1 MKNKLFWKG
10 LLPRVILV
18 IGVFFFCILRV
29 QGTQRGD
36 FSKIDYELFASDT
49 SSEKL
54 KSPIPKE
61 NNNPLDNTP
70 KTPFSGRDPKNKTQ
84 EVTYDPVT
92 NTYTLQNKI
101 GDLKDGRPARLSFDE
116 YTDYDAQKAMKK
128 YWRERSGATA
138 AGGESQGFIPQLRV
152 PGDLFS
158 SIFGSDLIDIR
169 PAGSVEVIFKIIHT
183 RTSNEN
189 IMEKHRRQTLFD
201 FDANIQL
208 NLKAKIGD
216 KIAWDLNYNTLANFD
231 FENKFKLRYE
241 GKEDEIIK
249 VIEFGN
255 VTMPLSSTLIQGSQ
269 TLFGGK
275 AQLQFG
281 KLMVTA
287 VVSEQKGNRK
297 NITVSGGGAMN
308 EYEFRADDYEEDR
321 HFFIAQ
327 YFYDNYNE
335 ALSTLPLVNSRIN
348 ITRIEVWRTNIGS
361 AVLENRNI
369 IALADLGEPNPYNKN
384 VRPTRINPRNY
395 PDPRAN
401 DLLQGMD
408 MTQLRDLNSAYNY
421 LKTYR
426 GGMVSGTDFEKVESA
441 RLLNQNEYTF
451 NSKLG
456 FISLNYRLNADQV
469 LAVAFQYTVLG
480 DTTVYQVGQFSNEV
494 ENPNCIMVKLL
505 KSTAI
510 NTQIPMWKLM
520 MKNVYSLNTY
530 QLSSERFRLNVLY
543 KGEEAG
549 IPMGYFTDVKE
560 EYQGI
565 ALIRLLGAD
574 RLNLQLADMSDGLF
588 DYIDNAAFDGGTIQS
603 DRGRVYFPL
612 VEPFGKDLR
621 KALANDPEA
630 GERYAF
636 DSLYTMPKVM
646 AQQYPDKNKYYLE
659 GSFKSSMGSVIP
671 LGMGNLA
678 PNSVRVS
685 AGGIQLTENVDFT
698 VDYSMGNLRIT
709 NESYL
714 QSGTPISISVETEN
728 MISQRKTMFG
738 LNAEYKFNKNLLVGA
753 TLLNLRE
760 RPPDGRIKINFGQEP
775 INNTIWGMNVA
786 YQRDSRLITKIL
798 NYLPFY
804 RTTADS
810 RIRFDGEFAHFVP
823 GHSRLIGRGKKGE
836 LYIDDFEAAVTTY
849 DLRMMSMWKMASTP
863 QNQTQRGMFPEAA
876 PHTGLEYGFNRARL
890 AWYNIDPVFHREEYA
905 REYFGGTLTKD
916 HRSEM
921 YSRMVKVVEV
931 YPNREVM
938 TANGEDPRLT
948 VLDLAYY
955 PNERGQYNY
964 DALGVS
970 GLSAGLNSDGTL
982 KNPSSRWAGIMRKL
996 DNADF
1001 ESANVEYVQFWLLDP
1016 FLENPNHAGG
1026 ELYINLGEISEDI
1039 LRDGRKSFEHG
1050 LPPDG
1055 SDEGVDYTIWGRVP
1069 VNQSI
1074 VMAFDADMKSRKYID
1089 VGLDG
1094 LYDDIERTHFA
1105 NYLNAIKGFLNP
1117 DVYQKFED
1125 DPSADNYHYFRGSDY
1140 DAQGLNI
1147 LQRYKYFNNQDGNS
1161 PALDDRPEDAKNSN
1175 YLTQATS
1182 LPDMED
1188 INMDNTMNEDERYY
1202 QYKMELRP
1210 NTLKIGSN
1218 HIADMHEIDVN
1229 LENGGKEKARWY
1241 QFKVPIK
1248 SPDQTIGAMS
1258 GFSSIRFMR
1267 MFVKGF
1273 DEPVVLRF
1281 AELCLVR
1288 GNWRRYTH
1296 SLREP
1301 GPYVPGGG
1309 GETGF
1314 NVSTLSVEE
1323 NGKRQPIPY
1332 TMPTGVEQEMSFM
1345 QQTAKALNEQSLTM
1359 RVTNLTDGDARA
1371 VYKNTN
1377 FDFRRFGALRMFI
1390 HGEKVFE
1397 DDDIKK
1403 GDVTFFIRLGS
1414 DFTENYYEYE
1424 MPFELTPWGVS
1435 AADTALIWPSSN
1447 YMNIEL
1453 KKLIDLKQERNIANR
1468 SGSGII
1474 YPLSDAYIGYDTNYP
1489 ANKISVI
1496 GSPNLGDVR
1505 VIMMGIRNPGKK
1517 GMDDDDMMPKSVEVW
1532 VDELRLGEFEEKSGW
1547 AALGNLKIDLADLG
1561 DIALS
1566 AKVSTAGFG
1575 ALESS
1580 TYERQQEM
1588 LTSIDLSTNIQM
1600 GKLLPQK
1607 WAINLPVHYD
1617 FSRSVGTPE
1626 YNPLNPDVKL
1636 REDLKTYN
1644 KEDKDSIKKQTLDVV
1659 QRQNF
1664 NVVNARKDKSQKA
1677 KNYVWNISNFDFSYA
1692 YSEMKSYNID
1702 YETDNMYTH
1711 TGGLGY
1717 TYSTQPKKVQ
1727 PFGKVK
1733 DKIKGKK
1740 GKEWSA
1746 LFTDINFQFYPRSLT
1761 FGTGINR
1768 MFSEAKLRNKSKGLI
1783 ITEPM
1788 YAKAYEWDRH
1798 YGLGWDLAQGL
1809 KFDYKADANSYIME
1823 PPGKIDTKEKKE
1835 IIRKSYAEFGAMN
1848 NFNQQFNAS
1857 YQIPINKIPI
1867 FSFITSSVRYGSN
1880 YSWMASPQAISYLGH
1895 TIENSNTK
1903 SFNAT
1908 ANFATLYNNSKYLR
1922 KVNQGTFGS
1931 SLKDKPILKSKQ
1943 EPAIDMSKMTRAQ
1956 RDSVQ
1961 KAEKA
1966 KDELRKNV
1974 GKEVLDNFLRL
1985 FMVVKNVSFDYKE
1998 GRGTL
2003 MNGYMLEPDLLGLNF
2018 NNNGSPGFL
2027 FVFGGQDDN
2036 LRFRSSQNGWLT
2048 TSDLLNS
2055 PYMQQYN
2062 TQIMGRAT
2070 LEPIKDLKIDLTV
2083 NRTYSY
2089 QDQSYYI
2096 PDSNGVYGDFS
2107 RQRTGNFSIT
2117 TICTPTFFAKSIKE
2131 TYINQ
2136 NGEEVEKG
2144 SFINQ
2149 NFENFKQY
2157 RLEIAN
2163 RLAQN
2168 RGEKQDDYSRGMD
2181 EYPDGYGYLNQEV
2194 LLYAFWAAYSGRSP
2208 SDVAIKTPLLSIPLP
2223 NWRITYNGITKIPKV
2238 NKVFQSINL
2247 QHTYTCLYQI
2257 GGFSTHLAYD
2267 PNLDNL
2273 QIIRDELNNFFP
2285 LITVGQIAITE
2296 AMNPLIGVDMTMK
2309 NSLSFRAEWRKS
2321 RTVTLSLASFQVTE
2335 VANNELIFGTG
2346 YTFKN
2351 LKITFNFQGTHKQT
2365 EGNLM
2370 VRADFSIR
2378 DNKTIL
2384 FKINDLV
2391 DIDNSAASSGQQILS
2406 IAVSGDYQ
2414 VTKNIFFKLFY
2425 DHTLNKPALSNQH
2438 KTLTI
2443 NAGFSIRIM
2452 LAGM

>member
-1 MKNKLFWKG
+1 MFLNYLSSVVFLFLFGIFLFFVPQLHGASYNDYSKG
-10 LLPRVILV
+10 N
-18 IGVFFFCILRV
+18 
-29 QGTQRGD
+29 
-36 FSKIDYELFASDT
+36 YEICPVDT
-49 SSEKL
+49 PDVKL

-61 NNNPLDNTP
+61 DNNPLNNTP
-70 KTPFSGRDPKNKTQ
+70 KSPFSGRDPKNKTQ
-84 EVTYDPVT
+84 EVVYDPVT

-101 GDLKDGRPARLSFDE
+101 GDLKDGRPVRLSLDE
-116 YTDYDAQKAMKK
+116 YLDYDAQKAIKK
-128 YWRERSGATA
+128 YWRERSGTSDGG
-138 AGGESQGFIPQLRV
+138 GGESKGFIPQLRV

-158 SIFGSDLIDIR
+158 SIFGSDRIDIR
-169 PAGSVEVIFKIIHT
+169 PNGSVEIIFKIIHT

-189 IMEKHRRQTLFD
+189 IMEKHRKQTIFD

-208 NLKAKIGD
+208 NMKAKIGD

-249 VIEFGN
+249 LIEFGD
-255 VTMPLSSTLIQGSQ
+255 VTMPLHSTLIQGSQ

-275 AQLQFG
+275 TQLQFG
-281 KLMVTA
+281 KLMLTA
-287 VVSEQKGNRK
+287 VVSQQKGSRK

-321 HFFIAQ
+321 HYFIAQ
-327 YFYDNYNE
+327 YFYDNYNA
-335 ALSTLPLVNSRIN
+335 ALETLPLVNSRIN

-369 IALADLGEPNPYNKN
+369 IALADLGEPNPYNRN
-384 VRPTRINPRNY
+384 IHPTRTNSRNY

-401 DLLQGMD
+401 DLLDGID
-408 MTQLRDLNSAYNY
+408 YGQLRDINQAHNY

-426 GGMVSGTDFEKVESA
+426 GGMVSGVDFEKVESA

-456 FISLNYRLNADQV
+456 FISLNYKLNADQV

-494 ENPNCIMVKLL
+494 ENPNCVMVKLL
-505 KSTAI
+505 KGTTV

-530 QLSSERFRLNVLY
+530 QLSSERFRLNILY

-560 EYQGI
+560 EYRGI
-565 ALIRLLGAD
+565 SLIRLLGAD
-574 RLNLQLADMSDGLF
+574 RLNLQLAAIPDGLF
-588 DYIDNAAFDGGTIQS
+588 DYIDNAAHDGGTIQA
-603 DRGRVYFPL
+603 DKGRVYLPL

-630 GERYAF
+630 GGRYAF

-646 AQQYPDKNKYYLE
+646 AQQYPDKNKFYLE
-659 GSFKSSMGSVIP
+659 GSFKSSMGTIIP

-678 PNSVRVS
+678 PNSVKVS

-698 VDYSMGNLRIT
+698 VDYSMGSLRIT

-714 QSGTPISISVETEN
+714 QSGTPLNISVETQDLFQ
-728 MISQRKTMFG
+728 QRKTMFG
-738 LNAEYKFNKNLLVGA
+738 LNAEYTFSKNLLVGA
-753 TLLNLRE
+753 TILNLRE
-760 RPPDGRIKINFGQEP
+760 RPPEGRIKINFGQEP

-786 YQRDSRLITKIL
+786 YQRNSRMITKIL

-810 RIRFDGEFAHFVP
+810 RIKFDGEVAQFIP
-823 GHSRLIGRGKKGE
+823 GHPRIIGARKKGE

-849 DLRMMSMWKMASTP
+849 DLRMMSSWKMASTP
-863 QNQTQRGMFPEAA
+863 QHQTQRGMFPEAA
-876 PHTGLEYGFNRARL
+876 PNTGLEYGFNRARL
-890 AWYNIDPVFHREEYA
+890 AWYNIDPVFHDIKYA
-905 REYFGGTLTKD
+905 NEYFNNTLTANQ
-916 HRSEM
+916 RSEM
-921 YSRMVKVVEV
+921 YARMVKVVEV
-931 YPNREVM
+931 YPNREVL
-938 TANGEDPRLT
+938 TTNGEDPRLT

-964 DALGVS
+964 DALGAS
-970 GLSAGLNSDGTL
+970 GISAGLNSNGTL
-982 KNPSSRWAGIMRKL
+982 KSPSSRWAGIMRKL

-1001 ESANVEYVQFWLLDP
+1001 ENTNVEYVQFWLLDP
-1016 FLENPNHAGG
+1016 FLDNPNHSGG
-1026 ELYINLGEISEDI
+1026 EFYINLGEISEDI

-1055 SDEGVDYTIWGRVP
+1055 SDEGVEYTIWGRVP

-1074 VMAFDADMKSRKYID
+1074 VMAFDADLKSRKYID

-1094 LYDDIERTHFA
+1094 LYDEIEKTHFA
-1105 NYLNAIKGFLNP
+1105 NYLNVVKGFLNP

-1125 DPSADNYHYFRGSDY
+1125 DPSADNYRYFRGSDY
-1140 DAQGLNI
+1140 DKDSSNI
-1147 LQRYKYFNNQDGNS
+1147 LERYKYFNNQDGNS
-1161 PALDDRPEDAKNSN
+1161 PALDDRPDDAKKGN

-1188 INMDNTMNEDERYY
+1188 INLDNTMNEEERYY
-1202 QYKMELRP
+1202 QYKMDLRP
-1210 NTLKIGSN
+1210 GKLNIGSN
-1218 HIADMHEIDVN
+1218 YITDMQELDVH
-1229 LENGGKEKARWY
+1229 LENGSVRRATWY
-1241 QFKVPIK
+1241 QFKVPVK
-1248 SPDQTIGAMS
+1248 SPDQTIGAIS

-1288 GNWRRYTH
+1288 GNWRRYTN
-1296 SLREP
+1296 SLREN

-1323 NGKRQPIPY
+1323 NGKRYPIPY
-1332 TMPTGVEQEMSFM
+1332 IMPTGVEQEMSYLM
-1345 QQTAKALNEQSLTM
+1345 QNPKQLNEQSLTM

-1377 FDFRRFGALRMFI
+1377 FDFRRFGALRMFV

-1397 DDDIKK
+1397 NDDIKK

-1424 MPFELTPWGVS
+1424 MPFELTEWG
-1435 AADTALIWPSSN
+1435 ATDTASIWPSSN

-1474 YPLSDAYIGYDTNYP
+1474 YPLSDVYIGYDSTYP
-1489 ANKISVI
+1489 ENKISVI

-1505 VIMMGIRNPGKK
+1505 VIMMGIRNPKK
-1517 GMDDDDMMPKSVEVW
+1517 KHLTDDDDMLPRSVEVW

-1547 AALGNLKIDLADLG
+1547 AALGNLKVDLADLG
-1561 DIALS
+1561 DVAVS

-1580 TYERQQEM
+1580 TYERQQET
-1588 LTSIDLSTNIQM
+1588 LTNLDLSANIQM
-1600 GKLLPQK
+1600 GKMLPQK
-1607 WAINLPVHYD
+1607 WAVNLPVHYD
-1617 FSRSVGTPE
+1617 FSRSVGRPE

-1664 NVVNARKDKSQKA
+1664 NVVNARKDKSAKA
-1677 KNYVWNISNFDFSYA
+1677 KNYLWNISNFDFSYA
-1692 YSEMKSYNID
+1692 YSEMKSFNVD
-1702 YETDNMYTH
+1702 YEMDNMYSH

-1717 TYSTQPKKVQ
+1717 TYALQPEKVQ

-1733 DKIKGKK
+1733 DKIKSKQ

-1746 LFTDINFQFYPRSLT
+1746 LFTDINFFPYPRSLT
-1761 FGTGINR
+1761 FSTGLYR

-1788 YAKAYEWDRH
+1788 YAKAYEWNRH
-1798 YGLGWDLAQGL
+1798 YGLGWDLMQGL
-1809 KFDYKADANSYIME
+1809 KFDYKANANSYIME

-1835 IIRKSYAEFGAMN
+1835 IIRKSYGEFGKMN
-1848 NFNQQFNAS
+1848 NYDQQFDAS

-1867 FSFITSSVRYGSN
+1867 FSFITSTIKYGSN
-1880 YSWMASPQAISYLGH
+1880 YSWMASPQAIAYLGN

-1903 SFNAT
+1903 QFNAT
-1908 ANFATLYNNSKYLR
+1908 ANFTNLYSKSTYLS
-1922 KVNQGTFGS
+1922 KINKGTFGS
-1931 SLKDKPILKSKQ
+1931 SLKDKPILKKKQ
-1943 EPAIDMSKMTRAQ
+1943 EPTIDMSKMTRAQ
-1956 RDSVQ
+1956 KDSIQ
-1961 KAEKA
+1961 KAEKE
-1966 KDELRKNV
+1966 KDQLRHNV
-1974 GKEVLDNFLRL
+1974 GKEILDNFLRL
-1985 FMVVKNVSFDYKE
+1985 LMVVKNVSFDYKE

-2027 FVFGGQDDN
+2027 FVFGGQNDN
-2036 LRFRSSQNGWLT
+2036 LRFISSQNGWLT
-2048 TSDLLNS
+2048 TSYDPINNS

-2062 TQIMGRAT
+2062 TQIMARAT

-2089 QDQSYYI
+2089 RDQSCYI
-2096 PDSNGVYGDFS
+2096 PDSNGIYSDFA
-2107 RQRTGNFSIT
+2107 RQRTGNFTIT
-2117 TICTPTFFAKSIKE
+2117 TICTPTLFVKSEKSE
-2131 TYINQ
+2131 NGTYY
-2136 NGEEVEKG
+2136 
-2144 SFINQ
+2144 INQ

-2163 RLAQN
+2163 RLADN
-2168 RGEKQDDYSRGMD
+2168 RGLKQDGYSRGMD

-2208 SDVAIKTPLLSIPLP
+2208 SDVSINTPLLDIPLP
-2223 NWRITYNGITKIPKV
+2223 NWRITYNGITKISKV

-2247 QHTYTCLYQI
+2247 QHAYTCMYQI
-2257 GGFSTHLAYD
+2257 GGFSTHLAY
-2267 PNLDNL
+2267 NHELGNF
-2273 QIIRDELNNFFP
+2273 QTFKDELTNFIPF
-2285 LITVGQIAITE
+2285 IQVGQIAITE
-2296 AMNPLIGVDMTMK
+2296 AMNPLVGLDMTMK
-2309 NSLSFRAEWRKS
+2309 NSLNFRAEYRKS
-2321 RTVTLSLASFQVTE
+2321 RTVTLSMAGFQITE
-2335 VANNELIFGTG
+2335 VANNELIFGAG
-2346 YTFKN
+2346 YTFKD

-2370 VRADFSIR
+2370 LRADFSIR

-2384 FKINDLV
+2384 FKINDLIE
-2391 DIDNSAASSGQQILS
+2391 IDNSAASSGNKILF

-2414 VTKNIFFKLFY
+2414 VTKNIFFKVFY
-2425 DHTLNKPALSNQH
+2425 DHTLNTPALSTQYKN
-2438 KTLTI
+2438 LTI

-2452 LAGM
+2452 LSDM